1 MKSEK
6 ILEICKML
14 KCDEYITGQGS
25 KTILMLKNLKKIKLK
40 LILILNL
47 KKNISS

>member
-1 MKSEK
+1 
-6 ILEICKML
+6 ML

-25 KTILMLKNLKKIKLK
+25 KNYLDVKKFEKIKLK